1 MCGICGYF
9 GGMGESGAETLD
21 RMNMRLFRRGPDDG
35 GSFVDANAGLAM
47 RRLSIQDVSGGHQ
60 PIFNEDRSV
69 CVVFNGEIYNHAE
82 LRAEL
87 LARNHRFQTRSDTEV
102 LVHLYEEY
110 GDGMLAHLRGMFA
123 FAIYDLRRR
132 TLLLARDR
140 LGIKPLF
147 YARRSGVTYFASE
160 IKSLREALPQI
171 DALDVQ
177 ALDAYFA
184 YGYIPAPLTIFSG
197 IRKLEPGHAMMINAD
212 GRTREWQYWNVT
224 FAKMELTE
232 SEWIERIDAAIQ
244 SAVSSH
250 LISDV
255 PVGAF
260 LSGGVDSGL
269 VGALAAPS
277 MDYPLETFTI
287 GFEGR
292 AQPLLDERQY
302 AQDLAR
308 RHGFSYREY
317 TVHPDFES
325 IAADVLD
332 AFDEPFADDSVIP
345 SYYVSSLASKS
356 VKVVLSGLGGDEL
369 FGGYQRYI
377 GYDLSLRY
385 QAMPGFLHRYV
396 IDPVLQ
402 RLPEPRSGGDRIDHL
417 KRFSA
422 SALLPSA
429 QRYAGYVTALSVD
442 ERRSLYGPELAEMI
456 EFAATESLMT
466 DHFSRCDS
474 GDEMDRVFY
483 TDLKTYLPEDILAL
497 SDRISMWHSLEVRV
511 PLIDHPLV
519 ELAASMP
526 STFKI
531 KGGKGKVLLKR
542 LAEKYLPSPMIYHRK
557 QGFEAPMGAWLRN
570 ELYDYARQTFSDH
583 ESPGALI
590 RGAFL
595 QEKLREHKLGM
606 RKNNKLLFSSIMLLL
621 WSKRFQWSL

>member
-9 GGMGESGAETLD
+9 GNLGSSGASVLE
-21 RMNMRLFRRGPDDG
+21 RMNTRLFRRGPDDG
-35 GSFVDANAGLAM
+35 GSFVDDHAGIAM

-60 PIFNEDRSV
+60 PIFNEDRSIA
-69 CVVFNGEIYNHAE
+69 VVFNGEIYNHIE
-82 LRAEL
+82 LRNEL
-87 LARNHRFQTRSDTEV
+87 LARGHHFQTRSDTEV

-110 GDGMLAHLRGMFA
+110 SETMLTRLRGMFA
-123 FAIYDLRRR
+123 FAIYDLKKK

-147 YARRSGVTYFASE
+147 YARHNGITYFASE
-160 IKSLREALPQI
+160 IKALREALPTI
-171 DALDVQ
+171 SNLDVQ

-184 YGYIPAPLTIFSG
+184 YGYIPAPLTIFKEV
-197 IRKLEPGHAMMINAD
+197 RKLEPGHAMMLTGD
-212 GRTREWQYWNVT
+212 GKARGWKYWDVSFSKAN
-224 FAKMELTE
+224 LSE
-232 SEWIERIDAAIQ
+232 SAWIEKADAAIQ

-269 VGALAAPS
+269 VGALAAPAL
-277 MDYPLETFTI
+277 DYPLETFTI

-302 AQDLAR
+302 AKDLADR
-308 RHGFSYREY
+308 YGFVYREY
-317 TVHPDFES
+317 AVRPDFES
-325 IAADVLD
+325 IATDVLD

-345 SYYVSSLASKS
+345 SYYVSKLAAES

-377 GYDLSLRY
+377 GYDLSRRY
-385 QAMPGFLHRYV
+385 QAMPSFLHRLL

-402 RLPEPRSGGDRIDHL
+402 RLPEPRSGGDRVDHL

-422 SALLPSA
+422 SALLPPA
-429 QRYAGYVTALSVD
+429 RRYAGYVTALGVD
-442 ERRSLYGPELAEMI
+442 ERRALYGPALASMI
-456 EFAATESLMT
+456 DFDATEALMT
-466 DHFSRCDS
+466 DHFDRCDS
-474 GDEMDRVFY
+474 SDEMDRVFY
-483 TDLKTYLPEDILAL
+483 TDFKTYLPEDILAL

-511 PLIDHPLV
+511 PLIDHQLV
-519 ELAASMP
+519 ELAATMP
-526 STFKI
+526 STLKI
-531 KGGKGKVLLKR
+531 KGGQGKVLLKR

-570 ELYDYARQTFSDH
+570 ELYDYAKQTFADT
-583 ESPGALI
+583 ESSGSLI
-590 RGAFL
+590 RGDFL
-595 QEKLREHKLGM
+595 REKLQEHKLGV
-606 RKNNKLLFSSIMLLL
+606 RKNNKLLFSSIMFLL
-621 WSKRFQWSL
+621 WSKRFGWSL